1 MVISGTT
8 GVPHDDKARTMQF
21 FDYMSDSD
29 LLALVFF
36 LAVIFAYTLV
46 TDHSSLRA
54 RSISAAM
61 DRQRENWMQEAR
73 RREFRMLDSNILGVL
88 VSGVSIFASTNIFV
102 IGGLIAGLTYN
113 EELSAAFSSVPFAD
127 PITPGRWSIKLTLL
141 LGIFVYAFFKFAWAI
156 RLANYCAITV
166 GAMCDPAEGDSELAA
181 ARAKAASRLAA
192 LCGHHFNR
200 GLRANF
206 FGLAVLGWFFSPWI
220 FMAGTFFVV
229 LILARREFFSGA
241 LAVLKDTP

>member
-1 MVISGTT
+1 M
-8 GVPHDDKARTMQF
+8 DRLMQF
-21 FDYMSDSD
+21 LEYMNHAD
-29 LLALVFF
+29 LLALAFF
-36 LAVIFAYTLV
+36 GVVTTAYTLV
-46 TDHSSLRA
+46 TDHSKLRA
-54 RSISAAM
+54 RSISAAI

-141 LGIFVYAFFKFAWAI
+141 LAIFVYAFFKFAWAI

-166 GAMCDPAEGDSELAA
+166 GACATRRIAGVTWLLPAPKQPHALQHFADTISIEGCGPIS
-181 ARAKAASRLAA
+181 SA
-192 LCGHHFNR
+192 LLCWAGSSVRGFSWQGHS
-200 GLRANF
+200 LSYSF
-206 FGLAVLGWFFSPWI
+206 F
-220 FMAGTFFVV
+220 
-229 LILARREFFSGA
+229 
-241 LAVLKDTP
+241 

>member
-1 MVISGTT
+1 M
-8 GVPHDDKARTMQF
+8 DRLMQF
-21 FDYMSDSD
+21 LEYMNHAD
-29 LLALVFF
+29 LLALAFF
-36 LAVIFAYTLV
+36 GVVITAYTLV
-46 TDHSSLRA
+46 TDHSKLRA
-54 RSISAAM
+54 RSISAAI

-141 LGIFVYAFFKFAWAI
+141 LAIFVYAFFKFAWAI

-166 GAMCDPAEGDSELAA
+166 GAMCDPADSESDVAA
-181 ARAKAASRLAA
+181 ARAKTASRLAA

-220 FMAGTFFVV
+220 FMAGTLFVV
-229 LILARREFFSGA
+229 LILLRREFFSGA
-241 LAVLKDTP
+241 LAALKGTP